1 MLTLENLR
9 SFGADTASGLER
21 CMGMEALYLRLVNI
35 AKDEKNFDLLSDA
48 LNSGDLD
55 AAFSAAHALKGVLG
69 NLSLTPMYDIA
80 TEITELLRAKSQT
93 DYSPYLEKLLELRE
107 RLRKICA

>member
-1 MLTLENLR
+1 MTIDKLR
-9 SFGADTASGLER
+9 ELGANVDEGLER

-55 AAFSAAHALKGVLG
+55 AAFSAAHAR
-69 NLSLTPMYDIA
+69 SEEHTS
-80 TEITELLRAKSQT
+80 ELQSR
-93 DYSPYLEKLLELRE
+93 
-107 RLRKICA
+107 